1 MTRSCHKDALYSNQG
16 KKNMLQEERPD
27 LKEQLEQRIA
37 ELENELRMLDSDDY
51 FEPAGGDIDVGTE
64 YRSSLERFLAAD
76 SIAMIRASLT
86 GAIIDVNQAFTDML
100 GYTKEEALSGALQW
114 TEITPPEWKPSDDLA
129 CEQILQTGNAAAYAK
144 ELVHKDG
151 HKVPVMLAVGGAD
164 PEGEDCLCLFVDIS
178 EQKRKE
184 AELKLS
190 EAQFRLLAE
199 SIPQM
204 VFTVGADGATDYF
217 NKRWGELTGV
227 QPTRGFENTWHE
239 LCHPDDVERVQ
250 AHWYIATENRSVV
263 EIEARYKRKDG
274 TFAWALQR
282 AFPLIAED
290 GSIAKWFGTL
300 TDIHEQKQAEEEIR
314 ASEIRFRTLADA
326 IPQIVWTADGRGKID
341 FFNHRW
347 FEYTGLTIEQ
357 SLDDGWK
364 LLIHPDDLP
373 LYLKEWEN
381 AMATGDTYEVNF
393 RLRRALGLK
402 KDAKKSYR
410 RHLGR
415 AVALRAKNGQVIKWF
430 ATWTEIEHQGTS
442 DEL

>member
-1 MTRSCHKDALYSNQG
+1 
-16 KKNMLQEERPD
+16 MLQEERPD

-37 ELENELRMLDSDDY
+37 ELEDELRSLANDIHYAPNSTQASPG
-51 FEPAGGDIDVGTE
+51 FEH
-64 YRSSLERFLAAD
+64 RSSLERFLAAD
-76 SIAMIRASLT
+76 SIAMIRAT
-86 GAIIDVNQAFTDML
+86 VAGAIIDVNKAFTDML
-100 GYTKEEALSGALQW
+100 GYTKEEALSGVLQW

-129 CEQILQTGNAAAYAK
+129 CEQILQTGNAAQYEK

-164 PEGEDCLCLFVDIS
+164 TKGEDCLCLFVDLS
-178 EQKRKE
+178 DQKRKE

-204 VFTVGADGATDYF
+204 VFTVAANGETDYF

-227 QPTRGFENTWHE
+227 QPTIGFEKTWHE

-250 AHWYIATENRSVV
+250 AYWNDAKLNKSVV
-263 EIEARYKRKDG
+263 EIESRYKRKDG
-274 TFAWALQR
+274 SYAWALQR

-300 TDIHEQKQAEEEIR
+300 TDIDEQKQIEEEIR

-326 IPQIVWTADGRGKID
+326 IPQIVWTADSTGKID

-373 LYLKEWEN
+373 LYLKEWEQGLE
-381 AMATGDTYEVNF
+381 TGDTYEVNF
-393 RLRRALGLK
+393 RLRRAVGVK
-402 KDAKKSYR
+402 KISEKSYR

-430 ATWTEIEHQGTS
+430 ATWTEIEHSGTN
-442 DEL
+442 DRP

>member
-1 MTRSCHKDALYSNQG
+1 
-16 KKNMLQEERPD
+16 MLQHERPD

-37 ELENELRMLDSDDY
+37 ELENELRMLESDIEY
-51 FEPAGGDIDVGTE
+51 APTSTESNTGTQ

-76 SIAMIRASLT
+76 SIAIIRASLA
-86 GAIIDVNQAFTDML
+86 GAILDVNQAFTDML

-114 TEITPPEWKPSDDLA
+114 TEITPPEWKPHDELA
-129 CEQILQTGNAAAYAK
+129 REQILQTGNAAPYEK

-151 HKVPVMLAVGGAD
+151 HTVPVMLAVGGAD
-164 PEGEDCLCLFVDIS
+164 PNGEDCFCLFVDMS

-204 VFTVGADGATDYF
+204 VFTVCADGTTDYF
-217 NKRWGELTGV
+217 NKRWGELTGF
-227 QPTRGFENTWHE
+227 QPTRGFEKTWHE
-239 LCHPDDVERVQ
+239 LCHPDDVQRVQ
-250 AHWYIATENRSVV
+250 EHWDAAQANKSVV
-263 EIEARYKRKDG
+263 EIESRYKRKDG
-274 TFAWALQR
+274 TFAWAMQR
-282 AFPLIAED
+282 AYPLIAED

-300 TDIHEQKQAEEEIR
+300 TDIDDQKRAEEEIR

-326 IPQIVWTADGRGKID
+326 IPQIVWTADASGNID
-341 FFNHRW
+341 FFNNRW

-357 SLDDGWK
+357 SLNDGWK

-381 AMATGDTYEVNF
+381 AIATGDTYEVNF
-393 RLRRALGLK
+393 RLRRAVGIK
-402 KDAKKSYR
+402 NGAKNQYR

-415 AVALRAKNGQVIKWF
+415 AVALRGKSGQVTKWF
-430 ATWTEIEHQGTS
+430 ATWTEIEHQGTNES
-442 DEL
+442 P